1 MCPFSFLQRG
11 EAGSGFMKLLI
22 HIVQNEWKSLL
33 RGKWVIGYTLIFLL
47 LTDSLL
53 RFGGGGAETLLSLSN
68 VMLLFVPLVS
78 MIYGILYI
86 YQSREF
92 VELLLTQ
99 PINRSVLYWGL
110 FLGIST
116 PLMAAFIVGAILPLG
131 WHGILLLDGPA
142 SFMVLGLGGVLTLI
156 FASLG
161 FVLGLMFYED
171 RIKGF
176 GFTIVI
182 WLFLAI
188 LYDGLVLMLVFMFG
202 DYPLEQFVIGVS
214 MLNPIDM
221 ARIMVMLEFDVSA
234 LMGYT
239 GAVFNRFFGSAMGM
253 LMASGML
260 AVWLA
265 LPMWFGLRVFEKK
278 DF

>member
-1 MCPFSFLQRG
+1 MS
-11 EAGSGFMKLLI
+11 LLM
-22 HIVQNEWKSLL
+22 HIIQNEWKSLL
-33 RGKWVIGYTLIFLL
+33 RGKWVIGYGLIFLV
-47 LTDSLL
+47 LTDTLL

-68 VMLLFVPLVS
+68 VMLLFVPLVG

-99 PINRSVLYWGL
+99 PINRHVLYWGL

-116 PLMAAFIVGAILPLG
+116 PLMAAFILGSMLPLG
-131 WHGILLLDGPA
+131 WHGILMIDGMA
-142 SFMVLGLGGVLTLI
+142 SAMVLGLGGILTLI

-161 FVLGLMFYED
+161 FVFGLMFYED
-171 RIKGF
+171 KIKGF

-188 LYDGLVLMLVFMFG
+188 LYDGLVLMLVFLFG
-202 DYPLEQFVIGVS
+202 DYPLENFVIAVS
-214 MLNPIDM
+214 MLNPIDL

-239 GAVFNRFFGSAMGM
+239 GAVFNRFFGTALGITTASVM
-253 LMASGML
+253 LLIWL
-260 AVWLA
+260 AVPSWI
-265 LPMWFGLRVFEKK
+265 GLNVFKKK

>member
-1 MCPFSFLQRG
+1 
-11 EAGSGFMKLLI
+11 MKILSYI
-22 HIVQNEWKSLL
+22 IQNEWKTLL
-33 RGKWVIGYTLIFLL
+33 RGKWVVGYALIFLV

-92 VELLLTQ
+92 VELLLIQ

-116 PLMAAFIVGAILPLG
+116 PLMAAFILGAMLPLG
-131 WHGILLLDGPA
+131 WHGILMLDGTA
-142 SFMVLGLGGVLTLI
+142 STMVLGLGGVLTLI

-161 FVLGLMFYED
+161 FVLGLLFYED

-188 LYDGLVLMLVFMFG
+188 LYDGLVLMLVFTFG
-202 DYPLEQFVIGVS
+202 DYPLEQFVIAVS
-214 MLNPIDM
+214 MLNPIDL
-221 ARIMVMLEFDVSA
+221 ARIMVMLEFDISA

-239 GAVFNRFFGSAMGM
+239 GAVFNRFFGSSMGIIT
-253 LMASGML
+253 ASGML
-260 AVWLA
+260 AIWLA
-265 LPMWFGLRVFEKK
+265 VPMWFGLRVFEKK

>member
-1 MCPFSFLQRG
+1 MNS
-11 EAGSGFMKLLI
+11 LLL
-22 HIVQNEWKSLL
+22 HIAQNEWKSLI
-33 RGKWVIGYTLIFLL
+33 RGKWVIGYGLIFLI

-53 RFGGGGAETLLSLSN
+53 RFGGGGAEVLLSISN
-68 VMLLFVPLVS
+68 IMLLFIPLVG

-99 PINRSVLYWGL
+99 PIDRKTLYWGL
-110 FLGIST
+110 FCGIST
-116 PLMAAFIVGAILPLG
+116 PLTLAFISGAILPLL
-131 WHGILLLDGPA
+131 WHGILLIEPA
-142 SFMVLGLGGVLTLI
+142 AALMVLGLGGILTLI
-156 FASLG
+156 FVALG
-161 FVLGLMFYED
+161 FVLGLAFYDD

-182 WLFLAI
+182 WLFIAI
-188 LYDGLVLMLVFMFG
+188 LYDGLILMAVFAFG
-202 DYPLEQFVIGVS
+202 DYPLEQFILAVT
-214 MLNPIDM
+214 MLNPIDL
-221 ARIMVMLEFDVSA
+221 ARIMVLLEFDISA

-239 GAVFNRFFGSAMGM
+239 GAVFNRFFGSGLGM
-253 LMASGML
+253 ITAGGLL

-265 LPMWFGLRVFEKK
+265 VPAWVGMRVFNRK

>member
-1 MCPFSFLQRG
+1 
-11 EAGSGFMKLLI
+11 MKSLLL
-22 HIVQNEWKSLL
+22 HIAQNEWKSLL
-33 RGKWVIGYTLIFLL
+33 RGKWVVGYGLIFLA

-53 RFGGGGAETLLSLSN
+53 RFGGGGPEALLSLSN
-68 VMLLFVPLVS
+68 VMLLFIPLVG

-99 PINRSVLYWGL
+99 PIDRKVLYWGL

-116 PLMAAFIVGAILPLG
+116 PLMMAFVVGSLLPLG
-131 WHGILLLDGPA
+131 WHGILMIDHAA
-142 SFMVLGLGGVLTLI
+142 SAMVLGLGAVLTLI
-156 FASLG
+156 FVSLG
-161 FVLGLMFYED
+161 FVFGLAFYDD

-188 LYDGLVLMLVFMFG
+188 LYDGLVLMLVFTFS
-202 DYPLEQFVIGVS
+202 DYPLERFVIAVS
-214 MLNPIDM
+214 MLNPIDL

-239 GAVFNRFFGSAMGM
+239 GAVFNRFFGSNMGIIT
-253 LMASGML
+253 ASGML

-265 LPMWFGLRVFEKK
+265 VPIWIGLWVFNKK

>member
-1 MCPFSFLQRG
+1 
-11 EAGSGFMKLLI
+11 MKILSYI
-22 HIVQNEWKSLL
+22 IQNEWKTLL
-33 RGKWVIGYTLIFLL
+33 RGKWVVGYALIFLV

-92 VELLLTQ
+92 VELLLIQ

-116 PLMAAFIVGAILPLG
+116 PLMAAFVLGAMLPLG
-131 WHGILLLDGPA
+131 WHGILMLDGTA
-142 SFMVLGLGGVLTLI
+142 STMVLGLGGVLTLI

-161 FVLGLMFYED
+161 FVLGLLFYED

-188 LYDGLVLMLVFMFG
+188 LYDGLVLMLVFTFG
-202 DYPLEQFVIGVS
+202 DYPLEQFVIVVS
-214 MLNPIDM
+214 MLNPIDL
-221 ARIMVMLEFDVSA
+221 ARIMVMLEFDISA

-239 GAVFNRFFGSAMGM
+239 GAVFNRFFGSSMGIIT
-253 LMASGML
+253 ASGML
-260 AVWLA
+260 AIWLA
-265 LPMWFGLRVFEKK
+265 VPMWFGLRVFEKK

>member
-1 MCPFSFLQRG
+1 
-11 EAGSGFMKLLI
+11 MKNLL
-22 HIVQNEWKSLL
+22 HIIQNEWRTLL
-33 RGKWVIGYTLIFLL
+33 RGKWVAGYALIFLI

-53 RFGGGGAETLLSLSN
+53 RFGGGGPEALLSLSN
-68 VMLLFVPLVS
+68 VMLLFIPLVG

-110 FLGIST
+110 FLGIAT
-116 PLMAAFIVGAILPLG
+116 PLMAAFIIGAALPLG
-131 WHGILLLDGPA
+131 WHGIIMADAVAAAL
-142 SFMVLGLGGVLTLI
+142 VLGLGGVLTLI
-156 FASLG
+156 FVSLG
-161 FVLGLMFYED
+161 FLFGLKFYED

-176 GFTIVI
+176 GFTIVV

-188 LYDGLVLMLVFMFG
+188 LYDGLVLLLVFTFG
-202 DYPLEQFVIGVS
+202 DYPLEQFVIAVS
-214 MLNPIDM
+214 MLNPIDL
-221 ARIMVMLEFDVSA
+221 ARILVMLEFDISA

-239 GAVFNRFFGSAMGM
+239 GAVFNRFFGASTGTIT
-253 LMASGML
+253 ASGML
-260 AVWLA
+260 ALWLA
-265 LPMWFGLRVFEKK
+265 VPMWLGLRVFKKK

>member
-1 MCPFSFLQRG
+1 
-11 EAGSGFMKLLI
+11 MKLI
-22 HIVQNEWKSLL
+22 AHIVKNEWKTLL
-33 RGKWVIGYTLIFLL
+33 RGKWVVGYGLIFLA
-47 LTDSLL
+47 LTESLL

-68 VMLLFVPLVS
+68 VMLLFVPLVG

-99 PINRSVLYWGL
+99 PIRRRDLYWGL

-116 PLMAAFIVGAILPLG
+116 PLMGAFIAGSLLPLG
-131 WHGILLLDGPA
+131 WHGILALDAAASLL
-142 SFMVLGLGGVLTLI
+142 VLLLGGMLTLI
-156 FASLG
+156 FVSLG
-161 FVLGLMFYED
+161 FVFGLMFYED

-176 GFTIVI
+176 GITIVV

-188 LYDGLVLMLVFMFG
+188 LYDGLVLLLIFIFG
-202 DYPLEQFVIGVS
+202 NYPLERFVIAVS
-214 MLNPIDM
+214 MLNPIDL

-239 GAVFNRFFGSAMGM
+239 GAVFNRFFGTMMGLIAAGGM
-253 LMASGML
+253 LL
-260 AVWLA
+260 VWLSVPTW
-265 LPMWFGLRVFEKK
+265 LGLRVFERK

>member
-1 MCPFSFLQRG
+1 
-11 EAGSGFMKLLI
+11 MKLLYHII
-22 HIVQNEWKSLL
+22 HNEWKSLL
-33 RGKWVIGYTLIFLL
+33 RGKWVIGYGLIFLI

-53 RFGGGGAETLLSLSN
+53 RFGGGGPETLLSLSN
-68 VMLLFVPLVS
+68 VMLLFIPLVG

-92 VELLLTQ
+92 IELLLTQ
-99 PINRSVLYWGL
+99 PINRKVLYWGL

-116 PLMAAFIVGAILPLG
+116 PLMAAFIIGTMVPLG
-131 WHGILLLDGPA
+131 YHGVLMIDIVA
-142 SFMVLGLGGVLTLI
+142 STMVLGLGGALTLI
-156 FASLG
+156 FVALG
-161 FVLGLMFYED
+161 FVLGLSFYDD

-188 LYDGLVLMLVFMFG
+188 LYDGIVLMLIFLFG
-202 DYPLEQFVIGVS
+202 NYPLEQFVIVVS
-214 MLNPIDM
+214 MLNPIDL

-239 GAVFNRFFGSAMGM
+239 GAVFNRFFGTGLGILTASAM
-253 LMASGML
+253 L
-260 AVWLA
+260 VTWLA
-265 LPMWFGLRVFEKK
+265 APMWIGVRIFYRK